1 MLAPQEG
8 GQSILPHS
16 TPLHS
21 ISTPLDPAEQI
32 LMGRYGDTGSEDKG
46 TTASVQKSG
55 SRTPKRECTE
65 GGDDQESRIVG

>member
-1 MLAPQEG
+1 MFTSAGGLLRMLAPQEG
-8 GQSILPHS
+8 
-16 TPLHS
+16 
-21 ISTPLDPAEQI
+21 
-32 LMGRYGDTGSEDKG
+32 GSEDKG